1 MPVTEVYVSGKG
13 TAESRVTFMRLSVCM
28 ITGSYGH
35 EDRRNKGDDAIM
47 MCASGKICKK
57 ILACPVISDIALRK
71 FCRAA
76 GRGGIVV
83 VKRTGNILAVLLCT
97 VMCILCASGQ
107 KVQKIGVRDP
117 RLEQDTQGVM
127 PHEAQDLQG
136 ERVWGA
142 QRAQDH
148 YFLYRAGTDGS
159 QPQCLAKVHPGSICV
174 QDDEIYFI
182 NLSDGNGIYR
192 MRTDGSSMEKLCDYG
207 RELQIV
213 GEYIFFCSTY
223 RAAYVKTGMVREEPS
238 GWDSGFLYRMKR
250 DGSEPELIAV
260 NVWKYVSGYGN
271 GQKTRDACFLY
282 YSYQDTDG
290 ICVRKIDLD
299 GQMEEQICYFDI
311 PGNMMVYGDSIYCVG
326 IYYEDREQVSR
337 YCFGDGEVTEFKIPE
352 YTDCCIYD
360 GRFYGINETEE
371 ENGRKIMIYRMDHDM
386 QGHEVLY
393 EDLFS
398 CEYANA
404 GYISDMYASEEG
416 LFFRKFVSPTEGC
429 QWFRLTESEMTG
441 EWTAEEWE
449 DRERI
454 PATLPAGNIE
464 YGERG
469 GGFTGRNP
477 WNVRAGGCG
486 GADRF
491 RLQIY
496 GRHREGDLLSER
508 RRCADEVL

>member
-1 MPVTEVYVSGKG
+1 
-13 TAESRVTFMRLSVCM
+13 MRLSVCM

-71 FCRAA
+71 FCRVA

-117 RLEQDTQGVM
+117 RLEQDTQG
-127 PHEAQDLQG
+127 

-142 QRAQDH
+142 QRAQDHWPEEGVWANSHESRICYENGYYYYASQQDH

-223 RAAYVKTGMVREEPS
+223 RAAYDKTGMVREEPS

-326 IYYEDREQVSR
+326 IYYEDREQVSG
-337 YCFGDGEVTEFKIPE
+337 YCFGDGEVTKFKIPE

-491 RLQIY
+491 RL
-496 GRHREGDLLSER
+496 
-508 RRCADEVL
+508 